1 MTSLQKIF
9 MLLCYKNILPLL
21 CSNLVFRSLDFLI
34 RAFFC
39 ASSNRLTLRSWSRS
53 NGLLSWGLF
62 FSSDALLFS
71 FFWCMSMRDS
81 DLFDSWKNGKK
92 EEEIKALQNINNIE
106 TIQMDRL
113 ELGKLKI
120 PEKGGSLVTVK
131 QNVKIYHT
139 QSRKCV

>member
-1 MTSLQKIF
+1 
-9 MLLCYKNILPLL
+9 
-21 CSNLVFRSLDFLI
+21 
-34 RAFFC
+34 
-39 ASSNRLTLRSWSRS
+39 
-53 NGLLSWGLF
+53 
-62 FSSDALLFS
+62 
-71 FFWCMSMRDS
+71 MSMRDS

-120 PEKGGSLVTVK
+120 PEKEGSLVTVK